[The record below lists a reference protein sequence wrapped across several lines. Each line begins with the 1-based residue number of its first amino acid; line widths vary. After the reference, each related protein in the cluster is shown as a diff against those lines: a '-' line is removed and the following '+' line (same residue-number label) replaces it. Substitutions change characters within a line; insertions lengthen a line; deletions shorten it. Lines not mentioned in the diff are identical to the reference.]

1 MQVLEGQGEVL
12 ESHGK
17 VLSRRGTGSSVD
29 FTKTPVGTS
38 LVVQWLQL
46 CPSNAGGTG
55 SIPGQGTKIPH
66 NEMWQKKKRKK
77 ERKKKASGFYVMMRW
92 VGETEMGEWGG
103 SWGGDREDGG
113 GARGGI

>member
-46 CPSNAGGTG
+46 CPYNAGGTG
-55 SIPGQGTKIPH
+55 SIPGQETKIPH
-66 NEMWQKKKRKK
+66 NEMWQKKKK
-77 ERKKKASGFYVMMRW
+77 ERKKEKRKPLASM
-92 VGETEMGEWGG
+92 
-103 SWGGDREDGG
+103 
-113 GARGGI
+113 

>member
-66 NEMWQKKKRKK
+66 NEMWQKKKKK
-77 ERKKKASGFYVMMRW
+77 ERKKKESLW
-92 VGETEMGEWGG
+92 LLCDDEMGWG
-103 SWGGDREDGG
+103 D
-113 GARGGI
+113 